1 MLQYIN
7 ITLLVKNHEQDFRR
21 EEMMRRKKQLEKII
35 SENYESILRY
45 CIIRLSNDS
54 FAAEDCTQDVF
65 LLLIRKSG
73 ELNLKQNI
81 RGWLYAA
88 ADRVI
93 KEHLKSKAKLL
104 EYITDTLESAAEI
117 PAETDE
123 RSEVFDTLTDEEY
136 HLLKRYY
143 AEKSEREQLANELGI
158 SLNTLYKRIHDIKL
172 KIRNAKGIGENE

>member
-1 MLQYIN
+1 
-7 ITLLVKNHEQDFRR
+7 
-21 EEMMRRKKQLEKII
+21 MRRKKLLEKIV

-45 CIIRLSNDS
+45 CIIRLGNDS

-65 LLLIRKSG
+65 LLLVRKSG

-93 KEHLKSKAKLL
+93 KEHL
-104 EYITDTLESAAEI
+104 TLESAAEI
-117 PAETDE
+117 PAETVE
-123 RSEVFDTLTDEEY
+123 RSGVFDSLTDEEY
-136 HLLKRYY
+136 NLLKRYY
-143 AEKSEREQLANELGI
+143 SEKSEREQLANELGI

-172 KIRNAKGIGENE
+172 KIQGAKKADKNK

>member
-1 MLQYIN
+1 
-7 ITLLVKNHEQDFRR
+7 
-21 EEMMRRKKQLEKII
+21 MRRKKLLEKIV

-54 FAAEDCTQDVF
+54 FTAEDCTQDVF
-65 LLLIRKSG
+65 LLLVRKSG

-93 KEHLKSKAKLL
+93 KEHLKSKAKLG

-117 PAETDE
+117 PAETVE
-123 RSEVFDTLTDEEY
+123 RSGVFDSLTDEEY
-136 HLLKRYY
+136 NLLKRYY
-143 AEKSEREQLANELGI
+143 SEKSEREQLANELGI

-172 KIRNAKGIGENE
+172 KIRNAKGVGENE